1 MRSHAHYIV
10 IGAAVASQCKP
21 TLNVELYTLRFKRFK
36 FIELTNFK
44 ITKSVNKIMYKRAC
58 ERCFRFAILQTV
70 HLQK

>member
-44 ITKSVNKIMYKRAC
+44 ITKSVNNIM
-58 ERCFRFAILQTV
+58 
-70 HLQK
+70 

>member
-44 ITKSVNKIMYKRAC
+44 IMQSVNKILYKRAC
-58 ERCFRFAILQTV
+58 ERYLCFAILQTV